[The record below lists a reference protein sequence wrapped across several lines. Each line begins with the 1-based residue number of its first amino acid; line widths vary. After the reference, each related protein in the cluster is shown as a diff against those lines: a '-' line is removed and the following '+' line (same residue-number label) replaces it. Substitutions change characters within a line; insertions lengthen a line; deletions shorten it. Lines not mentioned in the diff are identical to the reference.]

1 MTPDGRRDTGST
13 PSRDKG
19 KLSWKLLFDA
29 GQALGIPT
37 HKKSMPCMQNFV
49 PHERWDKT
57 RDMSST
63 PSRDAEN
70 IMKNNKVIR

>member
-1 MTPDGRRDTGST
+1 MGGETPAALPAGTKENYHGNY
-13 PSRDKG
+13 
-19 KLSWKLLFDA
+19 WFDA